1 MFSTRQDALINS
13 LAIAVA
19 AGVTGLLSH
28 SAAMGM
34 LAGIVT
40 FAVALSMSSGGD
52 MAVDARPGV

>member
-19 AGVTGLLSH
+19 AGVAGYLSH
-28 SAAMGM
+28 GLVMGV

-40 FAVALSMSSGGD
+40 FAVVLPIFEL
-52 MAVDARPGV
+52 RR

>member
-28 SAAMGM
+28 SAAMGL

-40 FAVALSMSSGGD
+40 FAVALSIFEF
-52 MAVDARPGV
+52 RR